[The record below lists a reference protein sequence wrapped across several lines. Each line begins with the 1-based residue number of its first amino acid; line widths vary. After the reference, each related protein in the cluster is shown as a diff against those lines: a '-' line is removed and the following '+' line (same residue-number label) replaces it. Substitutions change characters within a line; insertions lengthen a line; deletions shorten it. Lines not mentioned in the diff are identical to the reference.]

1 MAKTNKEIE
10 YYRVLRAKMMV
21 KAEILNVNWAR
32 YYANLL
38 DLGGVNNEQ
47 YLKNFFNDD
56 QKRFNSDQLSI
67 ILLDLENVKNIEVI
81 GQCQMQNEVLKVV
94 KEISKAIKQAG
105 IEASNTASKAREFS
119 DAFKKSEESFKNF
132 TKQFDNKDEI
142 ETVEANRILPKAR
155 NLLVIVEKLVFR
167 LEETKARG

>member
-21 KAEILNVNWAR
+21 KAEIINVNWAR

-56 QKRFNSDQLSI
+56 QKRFNSDQLST

-81 GQCQMQNEVLKVV
+81 GQCQMQSEVLKVV
-94 KEISKAIKQAG
+94 KEIRVLSGEIEKQ
-105 IEASNTASKAREFS
+105 S
-119 DAFKKSEESFKNF
+119 
-132 TKQFDNKDEI
+132 DNKDEI
-142 ETVEANRILPKAR
+142 ETVEANKILPKVV
-155 NLLVIVEKLVFR
+155 LVL
-167 LEETKARG
+167 

>member
-21 KAEILNVNWAR
+21 KAEMLNVNWAR

-56 QKRFNSDQLSI
+56 QKRFNSDQLST

-81 GQCQMQNEVLKVV
+81 GQCQMQSEVLKVV
-94 KEISKAIKQAG
+94 KEIGVLSGEMEK
-105 IEASNTASKAREFS
+105 R
-119 DAFKKSEESFKNF
+119 
-132 TKQFDNKDEI
+132 FDNKDEI

-155 NLLVIVEKLVFR
+155 NLLVVVEKLVFR

>member
-56 QKRFNSDQLSI
+56 NKRFNSDQLST

-81 GQCQMQNEVLKVV
+81 SQCQMQSEVLKVV
-94 KEISKAIKQAG
+94 KEIGVLSG
-105 IEASNTASKAREFS
+105 EME
-119 DAFKKSEESFKNF
+119 
-132 TKQFDNKDEI
+132 KQFDNKDEI

-155 NLLVIVEKLVFR
+155 NLLVVVEKLVFR

>member
-56 QKRFNSDQLSI
+56 QKRFNSDQLST

-81 GQCQMQNEVLKVV
+81 GQCRMQNEVLKVV
-94 KEISKAIKQAG
+94 KEIGVLSG
-105 IEASNTASKAREFS
+105 EME
-119 DAFKKSEESFKNF
+119 
-132 TKQFDNKDEI
+132 KQFDNKDEI

>member
-56 QKRFNSDQLSI
+56 QKRFNSDQLST

-81 GQCQMQNEVLKVV
+81 GQCQMQSEVLKVV
-94 KEISKAIKQAG
+94 KEIGVLSG
-105 IEASNTASKAREFS
+105 EME
-119 DAFKKSEESFKNF
+119 
-132 TKQFDNKDEI
+132 KQFDNKDEI
-142 ETVEANRILPKAR
+142 ETVEAGRILPKAR

>member
-1 MAKTNKEIE
+1 MAKSNKEIE

-21 KAEILNVNWAR
+21 KAEMLNVNWAR

-47 YLKNFFNDD
+47 YLKNYFNDD
-56 QKRFNSDQLSI
+56 NKRFNSEQLST

-81 GQCQMQNEVLKVV
+81 TQCQMQNEVLKAV
-94 KEISKAIKQAG
+94 KEIG
-105 IEASNTASKAREFS
+105 ILSGEME
-119 DAFKKSEESFKNF
+119 
-132 TKQFDNKDEI
+132 KQFDNKDEI
-142 ETVEANRILPKAR
+142 KTIEASRILPKAR

-167 LEETKARG
+167 LEETKARN

>member
-56 QKRFNSDQLSI
+56 QKRFNSDQLST

-81 GQCQMQNEVLKVV
+81 GQCQMQSEVLKVV
-94 KEISKAIKQAG
+94 KEIGVLSG
-105 IEASNTASKAREFS
+105 EME
-119 DAFKKSEESFKNF
+119 
-132 TKQFDNKDEI
+132 KQFDNKDEI

-155 NLLVIVEKLVFR
+155 NLLVVVEKLVFR

>member
-56 QKRFNSDQLSI
+56 QKRFNSDQLST
-67 ILLDLENVKNIEVI
+67 ILLDLENFKNIEVI

-94 KEISKAIKQAG
+94 KEIGVLSG
-105 IEASNTASKAREFS
+105 EME
-119 DAFKKSEESFKNF
+119 
-132 TKQFDNKDEI
+132 KQFDNKDEI
-142 ETVEANRILPKAR
+142 EIIEANRILPKAR

>member
-56 QKRFNSDQLSI
+56 QKRFNSDQLST

-94 KEISKAIKQAG
+94 KEIGVLSG
-105 IEASNTASKAREFS
+105 EME
-119 DAFKKSEESFKNF
+119 
-132 TKQFDNKDEI
+132 KQFDNKDEI
-142 ETVEANRILPKAR
+142 EIIEANRILPKAR
-155 NLLVIVEKLVFR
+155 NLLVVVEKLVFR

>member
-56 QKRFNSDQLSI
+56 QKRFNSDQLST

-81 GQCQMQNEVLKVV
+81 GQCQMQSELLKVV
-94 KEISKAIKQAG
+94 KEIG
-105 IEASNTASKAREFS
+105 ILSGEME
-119 DAFKKSEESFKNF
+119 
-132 TKQFDNKDEI
+132 KQFDNKDEI

-155 NLLVIVEKLVFR
+155 NLLVVVEKLVFR

>member
-56 QKRFNSDQLSI
+56 QKRFNSDQLST

-81 GQCQMQNEVLKVV
+81 GQCQMQSEVLKVV
-94 KEISKAIKQAG
+94 KEIGVLSG
-105 IEASNTASKAREFS
+105 EME
-119 DAFKKSEESFKNF
+119 
-132 TKQFDNKDEI
+132 KQFDNKDEVEI
-142 ETVEANRILPKAR
+142 IEANRILPKAR

>member
-47 YLKNFFNDD
+47 YLKNYFNDD
-56 QKRFNSDQLSI
+56 QKRFNSDQLST

-81 GQCQMQNEVLKVV
+81 CQCQMQNEVLKVV
-94 KEISKAIKQAG
+94 KEIGVLSG
-105 IEASNTASKAREFS
+105 EME
-119 DAFKKSEESFKNF
+119 
-132 TKQFDNKDEI
+132 KQFDNKDEI

>member
-1 MAKTNKEIE
+1 MAKTNREIE

-56 QKRFNSDQLSI
+56 QKRFNSDQLST
-67 ILLDLENVKNIEVI
+67 ILLDLENVRNIEVI
-81 GQCQMQNEVLKVV
+81 GQCQMQSEVLKVV
-94 KEISKAIKQAG
+94 KEIGVLSG
-105 IEASNTASKAREFS
+105 EME
-119 DAFKKSEESFKNF
+119 
-132 TKQFDNKDEI
+132 KQFDNKDEI
-142 ETVEANRILPKAR
+142 ETVEASRILPKAR

>member
-56 QKRFNSDQLSI
+56 QKRFNSDQLST

-94 KEISKAIKQAG
+94 KEIGVLSG
-105 IEASNTASKAREFS
+105 EME
-119 DAFKKSEESFKNF
+119 
-132 TKQFDNKDEI
+132 KQFDNKDEI
-142 ETVEANRILPKAR
+142 EIIEANRILPKAR
-155 NLLVIVEKLVFR
+155 NLLVIVKKLVFR

>member
-1 MAKTNKEIE
+1 MAKTNREIE
-10 YYRVLRAKMMV
+10 YYRVLRNKMMV

-56 QKRFNSDQLSI
+56 QKRFNSDQLST
-67 ILLDLENVKNIEVI
+67 ILLDLENIKEIEVI
-81 GQCQMQNEVLKVV
+81 GQCQMQNEVLKAV
-94 KEISKAIKQAG
+94 KEIG
-105 IEASNTASKAREFS
+105 ILSGEME
-119 DAFKKSEESFKNF
+119 
-132 TKQFDNKDEI
+132 KQFDSKDEI

-155 NLLVIVEKLVFR
+155 NLLVVVEKLVFR

>member
-56 QKRFNSDQLSI
+56 QKRFNSDQLST

-81 GQCQMQNEVLKVV
+81 AQNEMHKEVLKVV
-94 KEISKAIKQAG
+94 KEIGVLSG
-105 IEASNTASKAREFS
+105 EME
-119 DAFKKSEESFKNF
+119 
-132 TKQFDNKDEI
+132 KQFDNRDEI
-142 ETVEANRILPKAR
+142 EIIEANRILPKAR
-155 NLLVIVEKLVFR
+155 NLLVVVEKLVFR

>member
-10 YYRVLRAKMMV
+10 YYRVLRAKMMA
-21 KAEILNVNWAR
+21 KAEMQNVSWAR

-47 YLKNFFNDD
+47 YLKNYFNDD
-56 QKRFNSDQLSI
+56 MKKFNNEQLVT
-67 ILLDLENVKNIEVI
+67 ILLDLENFKNIEVI

-94 KEISKAIKQAG
+94 KEIGVLSG
-105 IEASNTASKAREFS
+105 EME
-119 DAFKKSEESFKNF
+119 
-132 TKQFDNKDEI
+132 KQFDNKDEI
-142 ETVEANRILPKAR
+142 EGTEAAKILPKAR
-155 NLLVIVEKLVFR
+155 MLMATIEKLVFR

>member
-47 YLKNFFNDD
+47 YLKNYFNDD
-56 QKRFNSDQLSI
+56 NKRFNSDQLST
-67 ILLDLENVKNIEVI
+67 ILLDLENVKNIEAI

-94 KEISKAIKQAG
+94 KEIGVLSG
-105 IEASNTASKAREFS
+105 EME
-119 DAFKKSEESFKNF
+119 
-132 TKQFDNKDEI
+132 KQFDNKDEI

-155 NLLVIVEKLVFR
+155 NLLVVVEKLVFR

>member
-1 MAKTNKEIE
+1 MAKTNREID

-21 KAEILNVNWAR
+21 KAEMLNVNWAR

-56 QKRFNSDQLSI
+56 QKRFNSDQLST

-81 GQCQMQNEVLKVV
+81 GQCQMQSEVLKVV
-94 KEISKAIKQAG
+94 KEIGVLSG
-105 IEASNTASKAREFS
+105 EME
-119 DAFKKSEESFKNF
+119 
-132 TKQFDNKDEI
+132 KQFDNKDEI
-142 ETVEANRILPKAR
+142 EGTEAAKILPKAR
-155 NLLVIVEKLVFR
+155 MLIKKKKKLVFR

>member
-56 QKRFNSDQLSI
+56 NKRFNSDQLST

-94 KEISKAIKQAG
+94 KEIGVLSG
-105 IEASNTASKAREFS
+105 EME
-119 DAFKKSEESFKNF
+119 
-132 TKQFDNKDEI
+132 KQFDNKDEI
-142 ETVEANRILPKAR
+142 EIIEANRILPKAR

>member
-56 QKRFNSDQLSI
+56 QKRFNSDQLST

-81 GQCQMQNEVLKVV
+81 AQNEMHKEVLKVV
-94 KEISKAIKQAG
+94 KEIGVLSG
-105 IEASNTASKAREFS
+105 EME
-119 DAFKKSEESFKNF
+119 
-132 TKQFDNKDEI
+132 KQFDNKDEI

>member
-56 QKRFNSDQLSI
+56 QKRFNSD
-67 ILLDLENVKNIEVI
+67 
-81 GQCQMQNEVLKVV
+81 
-94 KEISKAIKQAG
+94 
-105 IEASNTASKAREFS
+105 
-119 DAFKKSEESFKNF
+119 
-132 TKQFDNKDEI
+132 
-142 ETVEANRILPKAR
+142 
-155 NLLVIVEKLVFR
+155 
-167 LEETKARG
+167 

>member
-47 YLKNFFNDD
+47 YLKNYFNDD
-56 QKRFNSDQLSI
+56 QKRFNSDQLST

-81 GQCQMQNEVLKVV
+81 GQCQMQSEVLKVV
-94 KEISKAIKQAG
+94 KEIGVLSG
-105 IEASNTASKAREFS
+105 EME
-119 DAFKKSEESFKNF
+119 
-132 TKQFDNKDEI
+132 KQFDNKDEI

-155 NLLVIVEKLVFR
+155 NLLVVVEKLVFR